1 MSDRKKLVLLL
12 VIALVVILLYLGL
25 GLNSRNWDY
34 ALPRRIP
41 KLMAIVLTGS
51 AIAFSTVVFQT
62 ITNNRILTP
71 SVMGLDS
78 LYLTV
83 QTILVFVFGSGSAF
97 VLNKNLNF
105 VIAVGLMVLF
115 AALLFRVLFKKDS
128 TNIFFLLLV
137 GMILGTLFGSM
148 SSFLQMVI
156 DPNEFLI
163 VQNKMFASFNNVNT
177 GILTLSG
184 IIFLAIVLYTW
195 RYFKTFD
202 VLALGREQAIN
213 LGVEYE
219 KIVKRMLL
227 IIAILVSVS
236 TGLVG
241 PITFLGLLVAN
252 LAREFVSSYQHKYIV
267 AGAVLISVI
276 ALVGGQILVERIFN
290 FSTPISVLINLI
302 GGVYFI
308 YLLLKEQR
316 I

>member
-1 MSDRKKLVLLL
+1 M
-12 VIALVVILLYLGL
+12 
-25 GLNSRNWDY
+25 
-34 ALPRRIP
+34 
-41 KLMAIVLTGS
+41 
-51 AIAFSTVVFQT
+51 
-62 ITNNRILTP
+62 
-71 SVMGLDS
+71 
-78 LYLTV
+78 
-83 QTILVFVFGSGSAF
+83 
-97 VLNKNLNF
+97 NKNLNF